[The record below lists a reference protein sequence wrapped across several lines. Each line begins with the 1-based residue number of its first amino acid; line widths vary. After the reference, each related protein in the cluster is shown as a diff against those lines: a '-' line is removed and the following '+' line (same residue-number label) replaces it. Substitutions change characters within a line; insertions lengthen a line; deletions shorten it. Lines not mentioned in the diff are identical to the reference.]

1 VKLLPDAQPP
11 RRLARDL
18 AGAGHDAIHAFD
30 LPLGNSTPDFDLIA
44 LATREARIMV
54 TKDADFVASFWLRR
68 LPPKLPLISTG
79 NISNDELWQR
89 FAPNLVRVE
98 SLFGTHDFVEM
109 SRTVIAVHV

>member
-1 VKLLPDAQPP
+1 MKLLPDAQPP

-30 LPLGNSTPDFDLIA
+30 LPLGNSTLDFDLIA

-68 LPPKLPLISTG
+68 LPPKLLLISTG
-79 NISNDELWQR
+79 NIPNDELWQR
-89 FAPNLVRVE
+89 FAPNPVRVE
-98 SLFGTHDFVEM
+98 SLFGTHDFVEK
-109 SRTVIAVHV
+109 SRTAIAVHV